1 MQLDFLSKLN
11 YNAEEVEISIFK
23 IFFNNY
29 SIGIWKN
36 DKYLRIT
43 NLQHDCCGYVNKRRL
58 CKELVNET

>member
-11 YNAEEVEISIFK
+11 YNAEVEISIFK

-36 DKYLRIT
+36 DQYSRIP
-43 NLQHDCCGYVNKRRL
+43 NLQHDSCGYVNKRL
-58 CKELVNET
+58 CKESVNET